1 MYYGRD
7 NTSIA
12 IHFQMRER
20 YKNYFVP
27 IETIMMDHESPP
39 HWGKMHFQTS
49 TTPAPL
55 YPKWDEFQNARRILD
70 SQGIFE
76 NEHTKRV
83 FGPI

>member
-1 MYYGRD
+1 
-7 NTSIA
+7 
-12 IHFQMRER
+12 
-20 YKNYFVP
+20 
-27 IETIMMDHESPP
+27 MMDHESPP